1 MERQKFNIYNK
12 VCNDIAKNI
21 ITGKYN
27 DDAFPT
33 EMELSNYYSVS
44 RNSIR
49 EALKTLSSK
58 GLLCSKQKSG
68 TKITPRSDW
77 NFLDPQLYEWF
88 SELPEM
94 RSVMCK
100 ALKVRG
106 VLIPEACADAAINAT
121 SEQRVHLSKNYQR
134 LSSHLTHSPDN
145 NQQTKKILGDYYKSI
160 FIASNNEL
168 FSSYAKILDIIYMS
182 MVGDVGEGRKPK
194 LENHQK
200 VYDSIM
206 VADEESARKAARN
219 LFY

>member
-1 MERQKFNIYNK
+1 MERQKSNIYNT

-27 DDAFPT
+27 DGVFPT

-68 TKITPRSDW
+68 TKVTPRSDW

-94 RSVMCK
+94 SSVITKM
-100 ALKVRG
+100 LKMQG
-106 VLIPEACADAAINAT
+106 ILIPEACADAAINAT

-134 LSSHLTHSPDN
+134 LSYHLSHSPEN

-168 FSSYAKILDIIYMS
+168 FSSYAKILDIIYS
-182 MVGDVGEGRKPK
+182 STGDDIGEGRCSKIENYQK
-194 LENHQK
+194 LYN
-200 VYDSIM
+200 SIM
-206 VADEESARKAARN
+206 VADEDSARKAAKT